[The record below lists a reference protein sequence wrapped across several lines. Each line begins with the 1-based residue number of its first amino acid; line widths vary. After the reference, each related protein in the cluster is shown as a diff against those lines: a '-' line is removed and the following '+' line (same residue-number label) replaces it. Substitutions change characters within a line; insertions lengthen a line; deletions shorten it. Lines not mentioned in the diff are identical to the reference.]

1 MRFKNRT
8 IKKLHNIRTK
18 PNVTAVNPTTNAPKS
33 CRPYDAMS
41 YSIDSEKD
49 SCWGAELFDGVPTDL
64 NPEFV
69 PTNYEMLMLAE
80 YWATAA
86 LLEWQCNNLEE
97 HPYREEGGFRHA
109 GYRLAELAATLGDEA
124 FHYALRNAL
133 RKFAVWQR
141 STGRPVESPA
151 LGILP
156 QPIQGAFAKLLPA
169 GQ

>member
-1 MRFKNRT
+1 MNKNRM
-8 IKKLHNIRTK
+8 IKKLHDMKTK
-18 PNVTAVNPTTNAPKS
+18 PNVETINPTTNISQNCPS
-33 CRPYDAMS
+33 YGMIS
-41 YSIDSEKD
+41 YSINTETKSSWDP
-49 SCWGAELFDGVPTDL
+49 ELFDALPTDL

-86 LLEWQCNNLEE
+86 LLEWQSSKLEE
-97 HPYREEGGFRHA
+97 HPYRDEGGFRHA

-141 STGRPVESPA
+141 STGRPVEDPA

-156 QPIQGAFAKLLPA
+156 KPIQGAFAKLLPA
-169 GQ
+169 GR